1 MESSPSRSGE
11 HRPLPHSQREAR
23 RKPSPEAH
31 ENRCWEKA
39 ILFWPRC
46 GPRESRKTK
55 ERNGQGDKQ
64 AEEPEAGS
72 TYRFPLI
79 ASDTKQKEAAT
90 RTREYDEELQ
100 RSSGNG
106 KEDKHGSYCHFH
118 HCLLDK
124 YIAVMESWSIKA
136 FPEPN
141 ARSSLGWRSPN
152 PNPKTKNPN
161 ETVKDFAR
169 IFFK

>member
-1 MESSPSRSGE
+1 
-11 HRPLPHSQREAR
+11 
-23 RKPSPEAH
+23 
-31 ENRCWEKA
+31 
-39 ILFWPRC
+39 
-46 GPRESRKTK
+46 
-55 ERNGQGDKQ
+55 
-64 AEEPEAGS
+64 
-72 TYRFPLI
+72 
-79 ASDTKQKEAAT
+79 
-90 RTREYDEELQ
+90 
-100 RSSGNG
+100 
-106 KEDKHGSYCHFH
+106 
-118 HCLLDK
+118 LLDK